1 MLVWARRRCGGGGT
15 SLMHGSVA
23 DRRRGAGTVRFSHVD
38 FLTELGIGIA
48 IGMLAGTTGTH
59 GSARGRMTLL
69 AAVIGLVAGFLLDGA
84 ARRACSALVGAVVAC
99 LVISDL
105 VGGASRR
112 EGSGG
117 GALGFLV
124 ALAALVVVAI
134 ALLVPVAGHRSSSL
148 ALVWLGIS
156 RHRRAQRKHA
166 GLRVLR

>member
-1 MLVWARRRCGGGGT
+1 
-15 SLMHGSVA
+15 MHGSVA
-23 DRRRGAGTVRFSHVD
+23 DRRRRAREARFSHVD
-38 FLTELGIGIA
+38 FLSDVGIGIA

-69 AAVIGLVAGFLLDGA
+69 AAVIALVAGFLLDGPLGA
-84 ARRACSALVGAVVAC
+84 ILALAGAVLGC

-105 VGGASRR
+105 IAGASRR

-117 GALGFLV
+117 GALAFIV
-124 ALAALVVVAI
+124 ALAALVVVGVSLLLPVLVLVVI
-134 ALLVPVAGHRSSSL
+134 VALA
-148 ALVWLGIS
+148 WLGIS

>member
-1 MLVWARRRCGGGGT
+1 M
-15 SLMHGSVA
+15 
-23 DRRRGAGTVRFSHVD
+23 D
-38 FLTELGIGIA
+38 FLTEVGIGIA

-69 AAVIGLVAGFLLDGA
+69 AAAIGLIVGFLLDGA
-84 ARRACSALVGAVVAC
+84 LGAVLALVGAVLAC

-105 VGGASRR
+105 VAGASRR

-117 GALGFLV
+117 GALAFIVGLV
-124 ALAALVVVAI
+124 ALIVVAAALLLPVLVVLAI
-134 ALLVPVAGHRSSSL
+134 L
-148 ALVWLGIS
+148 ALAWLGIS

>member
-1 MLVWARRRCGGGGT
+1 MD
-15 SLMHGSVA
+15 S
-23 DRRRGAGTVRFSHVD
+23 
-38 FLTELGIGIA
+38 LTELGIGIA

-69 AAVIGLVAGFLLDGA
+69 SAAIGLAAGFLLDGPLG
-84 ARRACSALVGAVVAC
+84 ALLALFGAVVAC

-105 VGGASRR
+105 VAGAGRRQGSR
-112 EGSGG
+112 G

-124 ALAALVVVAI
+124 SLAALAVVAVSLL
-134 ALLVPVAGHRSSSL
+134 ASLAVLLVL
-148 ALVWLGIS
+148 AALAWLGLS

>member
-1 MLVWARRRCGGGGT
+1 M
-15 SLMHGSVA
+15 
-23 DRRRGAGTVRFSHVD
+23 D

-69 AAVIGLVAGFLLDGA
+69 AAVIGLVAGFLLDGPLGA
-84 ARRACSALVGAVVAC
+84 LLALVGAAGAC

-105 VGGASRR
+105 VFGASRR
-112 EGSGG
+112 EGSGA
-117 GALGFLV
+117 GALGFIV
-124 ALAALVVVAI
+124 ALAALLVIAF
-134 ALLVPVAGHRSSSL
+134 ALLVPVGVILVAIAL
-148 ALVWLGIS
+148 AWLGIS